1 MFTTYLVQPIYN
13 IFVYLIGLMPHGDVG
28 FAIIALTLVVRI
40 VFYPAFT
47 SSIRTQM
54 GMQAVQGEMDEIN
67 TTYKDDAQERGK
79 RTMELFK
86 KHKIRP
92 FSSFLA
98 LLIQLPILFAL
109 YAAFFREG
117 LPKIATNLLYPFVS
131 VPHTVGMDFLGFI
144 QLGIAHNIPLTVLVA
159 GLQYGVMWFSVA
171 RTKKGASKVSA
182 EKEMAQKT
190 QQQLMLYFF
199 PVMMGVIS
207 YSLPAAVGL
216 YFATTNL
223 VSLLQELVIR
233 EQLKTKGL

>member
-13 IFVYLIGLMPHGDVG
+13 IFIYLIGLMPQGDVG
-28 FAIIALTLVVRI
+28 FAIIALTLLVRI

-47 SSIRTQM
+47 ASIRTQM
-54 GMQAVQGEMDEIN
+54 GMQAVQSEIDEIN
-67 TTYKDDAQERGK
+67 TTYKDDASERGK
-79 RTMELFK
+79 RTMELLK
-86 KHKIRP
+86 KNNIRP

-131 VPHTVGMDFLGFI
+131 VPHMVNMDFLWVI
-144 QLGIAHNIPLTVLVA
+144 QLGSAHNILLTALVA

-171 RTKKGASKVSA
+171 RTKKGSSKLSA

-199 PVMMGVIS
+199 PVMMAVIS

-223 VSLLQELVIR
+223 VSLVQELVIR
-233 EQLKTKGL
+233 EQLKLKA